1 MQDPSTNKARK
12 TLLSE
17 TAEQVFQIGDLELP
31 LLVPAYVT
39 FSAPF
44 AMFLDM
50 SKITTS
56 NTQMGHASF
65 LRGFG
70 LQALRPHGW
79 SWCWN
84 CFGHRL
90 AALAIFLS
98 QKLGTSPLW
107 MRKTRPAE
115 QALAETLLS
124 RLVCFCPS
132 WGFKIGTSHTWKMSG
147 KNYGKLM
154 EFAKLELV

>member
-70 LQALRPHGW
+70 LQALRPHG
-79 SWCWN
+79 
-84 CFGHRL
+84 
-90 AALAIFLS
+90 
-98 QKLGTSPLW
+98 
-107 MRKTRPAE
+107 
-115 QALAETLLS
+115 
-124 RLVCFCPS
+124 
-132 WGFKIGTSHTWKMSG
+132 
-147 KNYGKLM
+147 
-154 EFAKLELV
+154 